1 MTTRSAALWC
11 AGRGRFGYAS
21 RVSYPFV
28 SWMMIDRLSDEPVI
42 AFVYLDAHVGPSVKG
57 GLASQHDL
65 GRDAGPS
72 TSASC

>member
-1 MTTRSAALWC
+1 
-11 AGRGRFGYAS
+11 
-21 RVSYPFV
+21 
-28 SWMMIDRLSDEPVI
+28 MMIDRLSDEPVI